1 VIYVQASK
9 CKRIKCHV
17 HSGGPISDVDE
28 TSLSVL
34 ALLSCTTA
42 STTTYYQYSKQTMQ
56 NASGL
61 WGKVKSQAQQAG
73 SMAQG
78 AINVSTP
85 SFGSTENEL
94 SIQNGGQRAT
104 TGGQGFMQ
112 SFSLPGESQKA
123 AKILQ
128 HFLGQSEV
136 THVMR
141 C

>member
-1 VIYVQASK
+1 
-9 CKRIKCHV
+9 
-17 HSGGPISDVDE
+17 
-28 TSLSVL
+28 
-34 ALLSCTTA
+34 
-42 STTTYYQYSKQTMQ
+42 MQ

-78 AINVSTP
+78 AINVSDTLP
-85 SFGSTENEL
+85 LAPPRLEL

-128 HFLGQSEV
+128 HFLG
-136 THVMR
+136 
-141 C
+141 